1 MDASV
6 NSRTSVSLW
15 TTSFYSQSTAG
26 DFLNHFDF
34 GSLLADQGKLQNSNQ
49 RSPNRTDPSNDLSD
63 GYVQRKSEFSST
75 NSSSET
81 DDDRSSSG
89 SRDPKT
95 EESNSADSSDQP
107 QAQADT
113 GDSESQEEISDL
125 AGAISAADQLIQ
137 SAVSQ
142 EVVQADATE
151 ESSAIAAT
159 RGTSVDTA
167 QTSLSNPKTSEGVT
181 EELSASTRRAVSELA
196 ADSEL
201 GTSDVQPKQ
210 DVSGAE
216 TAKVISDVNN
226 STGLT
231 GSQNTSQQ
239 SGQSESTQSNEPLET
254 AEAQLDVSMEGVE
267 QTATVEP
274 AAKYDLN
281 QNPSPSDANRRGR
294 AGRRAD
300 RVSGS
305 PSSNEPGKAWETKAE
320 LSINPQTNTA
330 LPASTSAKNPQLQ
343 TTDQQWVQAEI
354 TPAASEAIQSAVTDT
369 FVPNINNLSSDFALD
384 SAIYEATS
392 GDRSMSTGE
401 IKADNKQSPWQS
413 RQESGSQ
420 SPTDSAQETSASDV
434 AKNMNQTEKL
444 RLIQRVARSFSRI
457 GPTGGTVQ
465 LRLHPPELGALAIQ
479 VQVEGRSMA
488 AHLTAQSS
496 AAREVIM
503 ESLPQLRQRLAD
515 QGFEISQFTVDVTSD
530 TTLSADTADS
540 NGERSQQDA
549 PLPGPNTTDLRRSI
563 HLRKQLDLMATSAK
577 LTTTGISQRDQSELD
592 LQA

>member
-15 TTSFYSQSTAG
+15 TTSFYSQANAG

-34 GSLLADQGKLQNSNQ
+34 GSLLADQGNLQNSNQ
-49 RSPNRTDPSNDLSD
+49 RSPNRTAPSNDLSD

-267 QTATVEP
+267 QAATVEP

-330 LPASTSAKNPQLQ
+330 LPASTSAENPQLQ

-401 IKADNKQSPWQS
+401 IKVDNKQSPWQS

-530 TTLSADTADS
+530 TTLSPGTADS

>member
-6 NSRTSVSLW
+6 NSKTSVSLW

-34 GSLLADQGKLQNSNQ
+34 GSLLADQGNLQNSNQ

-63 GYVQRKSEFSST
+63 GYVQRKSEFSGT

-81 DDDRSSSG
+81 GDDRSSLD
-89 SRDPKT
+89 SRDSKT
-95 EESNSADSSDQP
+95 EESNSADNSDQP
-107 QAQADT
+107 QAQEDT
-113 GDSESQEEISDL
+113 GDSESQEENSEL

-142 EVVQADATE
+142 EVVQADAPE
-151 ESSAIAAT
+151 ETSAIAAT
-159 RGTSVDTA
+159 RATSV
-167 QTSLSNPKTSEGVT
+167 
-181 EELSASTRRAVSELA
+181 
-196 ADSEL
+196 EL
-201 GTSDVQPKQ
+201 GTSEVQPKQ

-216 TAKVISDVNN
+216 TAKVTSDENN
-226 STGLT
+226 SAGLT
-231 GSQNTSQQ
+231 DNQKTIQQ
-239 SGQSESTQSNEPLET
+239 SGQSESTQLNETPET
-254 AEAQLDVSMEGVE
+254 AGAQLELPLDGVE
-267 QTATVEP
+267 QAAIADP

-281 QNPSPSDANRRGR
+281 QNPSPGDSNRRSR
-294 AGRRAD
+294 AGRRVD
-300 RVSGS
+300 RMSGS
-305 PSSNEPGKAWETKAE
+305 ASGNDPGKSWESKAE
-320 LSINPQTNTA
+320 LSNKPQTNTD
-330 LPASTSAKNPQLQ
+330 LPVSTSADNPQLQ
-343 TTDQQWVQAEI
+343 TADQQWVQAEI
-354 TPAASEAIQSAVTDT
+354 TPAASEAIHSAVTDT
-369 FVPNINNLSSDFALD
+369 FVPNINNLSSDLALD
-384 SAIYEATS
+384 SAVYEATS
-392 GDRSMSTGE
+392 GDRSISTGE
-401 IKADNKQSPWQS
+401 IKADNKQSLWQS

-420 SPTDSAQETSASDV
+420 PYAATAQETSASDV

-503 ESLPQLRQRLAD
+503 ESLPQLRQRLAE

-530 TTLSADTADS
+530 PTMSASTADS
-540 NGERSQQDA
+540 QGDRSQQDA
-549 PLPGPNTTDLRRSI
+549 PSPGPIATDLRRSI
-563 HLRKQLDLMATSAK
+563 HLRKQLDLMATSAN
-577 LTTTGISQRDQSELD
+577 LTTTGFSQRAQPGVD